1 MFETYHPFIN
11 FIYFI
16 AVLIL
21 ILFCD
26 NMIIL
31 VLWIVFAVLFL
42 GCHRK
47 KSEIYKTISG
57 IFLLIGGMACINPMI
72 SHNGV
77 TILFFM
83 NGKAVTCEAVIYGG
97 YIGLLLS
104 AMLLWSSCF
113 NEVMT
118 SDKIIYVTGR
128 VLPHLALVISM
139 TMRFIPL
146 FKRKASEVYAYQKIN
161 MKKDRPSY
169 VDKLLLGM
177 KTFSIIMTWSFENAL
192 DTADSMKSRGYGIR
206 KRTSYSI
213 YRFTLRDTMVL
224 TFLLIIG
231 IAIVVLWKDSD
242 MKFIFYPVFV
252 SPEWNSRNI
261 LIYCLCGGIAGI
273 PWIFEMKEKMIW
285 KYYRSGI

>member
-16 AVLIL
+16 AVLML
-21 ILFCD
+21 ILLCN

-31 VLWIVFAVLFL
+31 VLWIIFAVLFL

-47 KSEIYKTISG
+47 KSVIYKTISG
-57 IFLLIGGMACINPMI
+57 ILLLIGGMACMNPLI

-161 MKKDRPSY
+161 MKKNRPSY

-224 TFLLIIG
+224 VFLLTIG
-231 IAIVVLWKDSD
+231 IAIMVLWKDSD

>member
-16 AVLIL
+16 AVLML
-21 ILFCD
+21 ILLCN

-31 VLWIVFAVLFL
+31 VLWIIFAVLFL

-47 KSEIYKTISG
+47 KSVIYKTISG
-57 IFLLIGGMACINPMI
+57 ILLLIGGMACMNPMI

-161 MKKDRPSY
+161 MKKNRPSY

-224 TFLLIIG
+224 VFLLTIG
-231 IAIVVLWKDSD
+231 IAIMVLWKDSD

>member
-16 AVLIL
+16 AVLML
-21 ILFCD
+21 ILLCD

-31 VLWIVFAVLFL
+31 VLWIIFAVLFL

-47 KSEIYKTISG
+47 KSVIYKTISG
-57 IFLLIGGMACINPMI
+57 ILLLIGGMACMNPMI

-161 MKKDRPSY
+161 MKKNRPSY

-224 TFLLIIG
+224 VFLLTIG
-231 IAIVVLWKDSD
+231 IAIMVLWKDSD